1 MFANRNV
8 KDGSIVFYATA
19 SNDSGEKATFAIGE
33 VSSVDEPD
41 TRRTNTVF
49 GYFDLKKEGLHF
61 TKMCFTKIMHCALDN
76 ENGLWLWES
85 PPKAKT
91 RKLYYS

>member
-8 KDGSIVFYATA
+8 KDGSIVLYATA
-19 SNDSGEKATFAIGE
+19 SNASGEKATFAVGQ
-33 VSSVDEPD
+33 VSSVEEPEKKA
-41 TRRTNTVF
+41 NTVF
-49 GYFDLKKEGLHF
+49 GHFDLKKDGLHF
-61 TKMCFTKIMHCALDN
+61 TKMAFTKNMQIALDN